1 MPLFLRL
8 LRAQQSATRAV
19 IALPCTTPRTDR
31 SSSVFSEMLTAGL
44 YLELLSM
51 KREGG
56 DPPSF
61 MWRRRRRRGEKWM
74 RRLLR
79 NRRGVQCVLPGAA
92 SPPPRHGFSLEDYMS
107 PECAL
112 MSVEFFFLERT
123 SSSRRVTADK
133 LCVWRCVVAVMCRAT
148 ATVKECLWCWLVW
161 VLLSIPVIQRFCDTK
176 KKMSCE
182 SCVFSSEG
190 PFGPQH
196 PPFLVLERHC
206 KRSMGDFSTLC
217 CNL

>member
-61 MWRRRRRRGEKWM
+61 MWRRRRRRGEKWI

-92 SPPPRHGFSLEDYMS
+92 SPPPPSW
-107 PECAL
+107 
-112 MSVEFFFLERT
+112 FFFGGLYESWMCLDERRVFF
-123 SSSRRVTADK
+123 SRADLKQSSRYRRQT
-133 LCVWRCVVAVMCRAT
+133 LCLEVCCCCDVQGHSDGEGMSLVLASLSSAFYTCDSKILWYKEKNVLWVVCVQFR
-148 ATVKECLWCWLVW
+148 
-161 VLLSIPVIQRFCDTK
+161 
-176 KKMSCE
+176 
-182 SCVFSSEG
+182 G
-190 PFGPQH
+190 PFW
-196 PPFLVLERHC
+196 PPTPPVLGSR
-206 KRSMGDFSTLC
+206 KTLQKVYGW
-217 CNL
+217 LFYSLL